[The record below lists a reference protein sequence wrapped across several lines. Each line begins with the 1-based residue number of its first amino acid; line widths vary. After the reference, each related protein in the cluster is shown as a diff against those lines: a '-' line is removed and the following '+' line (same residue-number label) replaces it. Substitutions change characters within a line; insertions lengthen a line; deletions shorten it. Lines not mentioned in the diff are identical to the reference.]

1 MKLSKLNGIILFLSF
16 LSIPVINAQKEVY
29 IPAYLK
35 DIQTVDGSQ
44 FSWSKTAQSEN
55 FVLIWGNEAGPNP
68 LNAQDP
74 DLRFDPTAV
83 LDTMEWIYDKFKG
96 FGFINDANGTNL
108 GKYKVPVIMLNT
120 FGPQGATGWAF
131 GGDVDGVIGAFWAHP
146 LSMNGGHVAAH
157 EFAHS
162 MQAQVNIDH
171 RMANGLGYVW
181 LNAGIFW
188 ETHANFMR
196 NLLYPQDV
204 SAWGMDMYH
213 VETWG
218 DWKNTYE
225 NYALLMAIMEM
236 DGIGIINR
244 LWQGSYSHEYPLQ
257 TYKRLMGFDQ
267 EQFNDH
273 LYLYARRMA
282 NYDFSH
288 NNVGDYFREYRKND
302 LRYWLPSVQATWT
315 ILQQNAEDP
324 NHYFVPVHLAPE
336 EYAYNVI
343 PIYPEEDSCAV
354 IIKFRG
360 HTETNAHAGWR
371 YGFVATSQ
379 GGKVSR
385 YSETYSRDQAEI
397 AFELLPDETAL
408 YLVVMGAPTGDI
420 TTNTENDTWHGYPK
434 HYRFPYELY
443 ISGGR
448 PEGFQDPED
457 FRSQLKFDG
466 HLHANG
472 GGWVQN
478 TASVSSSVYLG
489 PHTLVL
495 GYAQISGD
503 VRVENTAMVSDAVV
517 SGQVIIR
524 DNAYVQGGQLRDEVL
539 IEGQS
544 FSENNIMWDE
554 ASLGMRARVSN
565 YRLHGN
571 IEVGGDVIVYN
582 STGDCDNGV
591 YYRMTNYYDDKLLEC
606 DGRTASH
613 PDNLDVNQTIL
624 PFTAEQMKP
633 YCHCAVYPDCLL
645 VFDGLEKNRDSGISF
660 YPNPSSESLR
670 LSIGF
675 TADKPMQVDLYDL
688 FGHLMHS
695 QEVDHAEAFEADV
708 SNLAAGMYLG
718 VISIDGKEIA
728 RQKLTIIR

>member
-1 MKLSKLNGIILFLSF
+1 MKATILRFLILLWSIFSLSC
-16 LSIPVINAQKEVY
+16 INAQKEVY
-29 IPAYLK
+29 VPAYLK
-35 DIQTVDGSQ
+35 DINTVDGSQ

-55 FVLIWGNEAGPNP
+55 FVLFWGNDAGLNP
-68 LNAQDP
+68 VNAPDP
-74 DLRFDPTAV
+74 DLRFNPVAV
-83 LDTMEWIYDKFKG
+83 LDTMEWIYEQFHEMD
-96 FGFINDANGTNL
+96 FIRDGAGTNM

-120 FGPQGATGWAF
+120 FGPDGATGWAF

-171 RMANGLGYVW
+171 RMTNGLGYVW

-244 LWQGSYSHEYPLQ
+244 MWRESYSKEYPLQ

-273 LYLYARRMA
+273 LYNYARRMA
-282 NYDFSH
+282 GYDFSH
-288 NNVGDYFREYRKND
+288 NNVGEYFRQYRKND

-354 IIKFRG
+354 IVKFRG

-379 GGKVSR
+379 DGKVSR
-385 YSETYSRDQAEI
+385 YGETYSRNEAEI
-397 AFELLPDETAL
+397 AFELLPAETAL
-408 YLVVMGAPTGDI
+408 YLVVMGAPIGDI

-434 HYRFPYELY
+434 HFRFPYELY

-448 PEGFQDPED
+448 PEGFQDPEE

-466 HLHANG
+466 HLHPNG

-478 TASVSSSVYLG
+478 SASVSSSVYLG

-495 GYAQISGD
+495 GNAHLSGD
-503 VRVENTAMVSDAVV
+503 VRVENTAMVRDAVV

-524 DNAYVQGGQLRDEVL
+524 DNAYVQGGQLSDQVI

-544 FSENNIMWDE
+544 FAENNTMWGQ
-554 ASLGMRARVSN
+554 AKLNMRARVSN

-582 STGDCDNGV
+582 ATGNCDNGV

-606 DGRTASH
+606 DGRTAGH
-613 PDNLDVNQTIL
+613 PDNRDVNQAVE
-624 PFTAEQMKP
+624 PFSPEQMQP
-633 YCHCAVYPDCLL
+633 FCHCAIYPECLL
-645 VFDGLEKNRDSGISF
+645 VSDGNTDEPDLSMLF
-660 YPNPSSESLR
+660 YPVPASESLK
-670 LSIGF
+670 LKQAIHGQ
-675 TADKPMQVDLYDL
+675 KPMKVDLYDM
-688 FGHLMHS
+688 FGNLVLSKKISDPETFRM
-695 QEVDHAEAFEADV
+695 EVGG
-708 SNLAAGMYLG
+708 LANG
-718 VISIDGKEIA
+718 VYSGVVFTETKAIY
-728 RQKLTIIR
+728 RQKVVIFR

>member
-1 MKLSKLNGIILFLSF
+1 MKLSKKFLFILILNILSLQY
-16 LSIPVINAQKEVY
+16 LNAQKEVY
-29 IPAYLK
+29 VPAYLK

-44 FSWSKTAQSEN
+44 FSWSKTAQSPN
-55 FVLIWGNEAGPNP
+55 FILIWGNEAGLNP
-68 LNAQDP
+68 LNAPDP

-83 LDTMEWIYDKFKG
+83 LDTMEWIYTKFKE
-96 FGFINDANGTNL
+96 FGFINDDTGTNL

-120 FGPQGATGWAF
+120 FGPDGATGWAF

-157 EFAHS
+157 EFTHS

-171 RMANGLGYVW
+171 RMTNGIGYVW

-236 DGIGIINR
+236 DGMEIINR
-244 LWQGSYSHEYPLQ
+244 MWRESYSHEYPLQ

-267 EQFNDH
+267 EPFNDH

-288 NNVGDYFREYRKND
+288 NNVGDYFREYRNND
-302 LRYWLPSVQATWT
+302 LRNWLPSVQATWT
-315 ILQQNAEDP
+315 ILQQTSEDP
-324 NHYFVPVHLAPE
+324 NHYFVPMHLAPE

-354 IIKFRG
+354 IVKFKG
-360 HTETNAHAGWR
+360 HTETNTHAGWR

-379 GGKVSR
+379 DGKMSR
-385 YSETYSRDQAEI
+385 YSETYSKDDAEI
-397 AFELLPDETAL
+397 AFELLPDESAM
-408 YLVVMGAPTGDI
+408 YLVVMGAPAGDI

-434 HYRFPYELY
+434 HFRFPYELY

-448 PEGFQDPED
+448 PEGFQEPQN

-466 HLHANG
+466 HLHPNG

-478 TASVSSSVYLG
+478 TASVSSTVYLG

-503 VRVENTAMVSDAVV
+503 VRVENTAMVRDAVI
-517 SGQVIIR
+517 SGQVKIR
-524 DNAYVQGGQLRDEVL
+524 DNAYVQGGQLSDQVL
-539 IEGQS
+539 IAGQS
-544 FSENNIMWDE
+544 FSENNTMWDQ
-554 ASLGMRARVSN
+554 AKLVMRARVSN

-613 PDNLDVNQTIL
+613 PDNLDVNQEIM
-624 PFTAEQMKP
+624 PFTTEQMKP
-633 YCHCAVYPDCLL
+633 FCHCAVYPDCLL
-645 VFDGLEKNRDSGISF
+645 VFDGLGKNRDSGISF
-660 YPNPSSESLR
+660 YPNPVSESLK
-670 LSIGF
+670 LSIDF
-675 TADKPMQVDLYDL
+675 IAEKSMQVDLYDL
-688 FGHLMHS
+688 FGHLMLS
-695 QEVDHAEAFEADV
+695 QEVDQTEAFGIDV
-708 SNLAAGMYLG
+708 SNLKVGMYLG